1 VDARSIEEAGREL
14 GLGCWEAFA
23 DAALAFVAGALA
35 VLFGSRAALAL
46 AIAAF
51 AFALALVAAARRYL
65 LVERLALDPDAY
77 VIGAVRRYGRR
88 LTSRRTRERLSR
100 SLRSLV
106 AEPWRCGFCTV
117 PGRVAAFAA
126 DLEQLACE
134 LEDAECEVEPV
145 SAAGCLRLLS
155 DGGES
160 PLLNPA
166 VPVEDLR
173 AALLRIQCGIRRAA

>member
-1 VDARSIEEAGREL
+1 MDARSIEEAGREL
-14 GLGCWEAFA
+14 GLRRWEECA
-23 DAALAFVAGALA
+23 DAALAIVAGALA
-35 VLFGSRAALAL
+35 LLFGSRAALAL
-46 AIAAF
+46 AIA

-65 LVERLALDPDAY
+65 LVERLALDRDAY
-77 VIGAVRRYGRR
+77 VIGAVRRYGCR

-106 AEPWRCGFCTV
+106 VERWRGGFCIV

-126 DLEQLACE
+126 ELEQLARE
-134 LEDAECEVEPV
+134 LADAECEVEPV
-145 SAAGCLRLLS
+145 SAARCLRLLS

-173 AALLRIQCGIRRAA
+173 AALLRIEGGIRRAA

>member
-23 DAALAFVAGALA
+23 DAELAFVAGALA

-77 VIGAVRRYGRR
+77 VIGAVRRYGCR
-88 LTSRRTRERLSR
+88 LTSRRKRERLSR

-106 AEPWRCGFCTV
+106 AEPWFG
-117 PGRVAAFAA
+117 P
-126 DLEQLACE
+126 
-134 LEDAECEVEPV
+134 
-145 SAAGCLRLLS
+145 
-155 DGGES
+155 
-160 PLLNPA
+160 
-166 VPVEDLR
+166 LR
-173 AALLRIQCGIRRAA
+173 AGLRGADPGTRRAAARVRLASGGYSSSTSTGHARTSRG